1 MRMPY
6 LVLLSFAALLGF
18 DPCSAEAKDC
28 CLLKPCRSCNACCSS
43 GTVATNKRSLNDD
56 VLNALANRYQSGL
69 AKEKSA
75 ARGLG
80 VKDRSSNSALDRL
93 EADLRPYMSKPSA
106 RAVGDRSVN
115 KATDRDIMLL
125 AGIAAKVLKALK
137 DNPDADGLDLAETLI
152 GDLLPFLSEL
162 KPNKPSKPTKP
173 GSGGSALA
181 PDDDADMADSGD
193 DESDTS
199 PQGSS
204 PEKLTAQLKV
214 LATQLANIAAQAKA
228 DREAETEAVAQ
239 AQEKAANAQ
248 AKKTADAVALQKQLE
263 KTKAAL
269 QDAVNAVQGTTD
281 APAPPNEEFAPV
293 LKRPTREPIRED
305 DVEPIK

>member
-75 ARGLG
+75 ARSLG

-93 EADLRPYMSKPSA
+93 EADLRPYMGKPSA
-106 RAVGDRSVN
+106 RAVGDRSA
-115 KATDRDIMLL
+115 KQTSERDVMLL
-125 AGIAAKVLKALK
+125 AGIAAKVLMALK
-137 DNPDADGLDLAETLI
+137 NNPDADGLDLAETLI

-162 KPNKPSKPTKP
+162 KPSKPSKPTKP
-173 GSGGSALA
+173 GSGGSVLT
-181 PDDDADMADSGD
+181 PDDDADPGD